1 MVSPAAARTGRR
13 RLHDLIWPRRWEQ
26 SEMTYANYG
35 EALVD
40 LASMAG
46 AQVRAGR
53 VEAQKRSNHTGT
65 QPASTISDFTAV
77 VDARIAAVGGG
88 GGGGGGGGTSTTALT
103 TDDTELGVL

>member
-1 MVSPAAARTGRR
+1 
-13 RLHDLIWPRRWEQ
+13 
-26 SEMTYANYG
+26 MTYANYG

-88 GGGGGGGGTSTTALT
+88 GAAVAPTVTEQDIDTAL
-103 TDDTELGVL
+103 GA